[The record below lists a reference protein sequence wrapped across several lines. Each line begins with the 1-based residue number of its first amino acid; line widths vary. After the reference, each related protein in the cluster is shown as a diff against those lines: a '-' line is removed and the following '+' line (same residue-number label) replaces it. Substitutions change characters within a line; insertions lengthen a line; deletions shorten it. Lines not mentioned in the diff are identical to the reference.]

1 MIVFGLTTKISS
13 TKVGDF
19 FCSNAARVCA
29 PAAGAMELV
38 LQVTHHCMTLA
49 KLFLTVRDR

>member
-19 FCSNAARVCA
+19 FCYNAARVCA
-29 PAAGAMELV
+29 PAAGAMELG
-38 LQVTHHCMTLA
+38 LQRMTPRLS
-49 KLFLTVRDR
+49 V

>member
-19 FCSNAARVCA
+19 FCANAALVCA
-29 PAAGAMELV
+29 TAAVQVELGG
-38 LQVTHHCMTLA
+38 QHKICMTIA
-49 KLFLTVRDR
+49 PLFPNRDDR

>member
-19 FCSNAARVCA
+19 FYYNAARVCA
-29 PAAGAMELV
+29 PAAGAMELG
-38 LQVTHHCMTLA
+38 LQRMTPRLS
-49 KLFLTVRDR
+49 V

>member
-29 PAAGAMELV
+29 PAAGAMELG
-38 LQVTHHCMTLA
+38 LQRMTLQISV
-49 KLFLTVRDR
+49 LRLLNYF